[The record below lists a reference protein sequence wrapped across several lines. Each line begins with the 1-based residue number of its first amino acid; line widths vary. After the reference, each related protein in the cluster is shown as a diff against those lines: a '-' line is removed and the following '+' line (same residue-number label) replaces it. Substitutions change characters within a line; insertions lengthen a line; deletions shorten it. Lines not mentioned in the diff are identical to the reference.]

1 MEGRAEEVV
10 LVATGRRERR
20 RPPACRRHTAKSNN
34 GGVLQRRRRRRL
46 VETCQMRLLQGVRRG
61 GVGHSGRRVEPRS
74 SGGAR
79 NLLLGM
85 PNKKKFEANTYNGHN
100 KSMNITKVRVLN
112 MDN

>member
-1 MEGRAEEVV
+1 M
-10 LVATGRRERR
+10 AT
-20 RPPACRRHTAKSNN
+20 KW
-34 GGVLQRRRRRRL
+34 
-46 VETCQMRLLQGVRRG
+46 RRG
-61 GVGHSGRRVEPRS
+61 GKELAPLVVLLLLRGGTRREGRHLG